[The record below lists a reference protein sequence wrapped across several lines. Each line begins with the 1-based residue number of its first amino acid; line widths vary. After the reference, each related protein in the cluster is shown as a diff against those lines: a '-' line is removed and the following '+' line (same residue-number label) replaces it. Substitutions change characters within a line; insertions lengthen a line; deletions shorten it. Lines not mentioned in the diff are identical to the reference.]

1 MSFKDHH
8 KKLKRMI
15 TDYDFAVGR
24 YYFCGMEY
32 DYSLEKEDQSRK
44 FIFPCHLAIQ
54 ENFKHPP
61 CSYIIDIGL
70 VCFLVVC
77 VILWK
82 IRCL

>member
-1 MSFKDHH
+1 MRFKDHH

-32 DYSLEKEDQSRK
+32 DYCLEKENQSSK

-54 ENFKHPP
+54 ENFRHPP
-61 CSYIIDIGL
+61 CSHTIDIGS
-70 VCFLVVC
+70 VCF
-77 VILWK
+77 
-82 IRCL
+82 